1 VIREIPYGV
10 TTGQLIDSIV
20 DATNRGHLKIKK
32 IEDNTA
38 SEVEITLI
46 LSPDVT
52 PDQTIDA
59 LYAFTKCEVKIST
72 NCVVIDDNTPVFLSI
87 SELLKETTDNIVG
100 FIKESLEVERQE
112 FLEKLLFAS
121 LEKIFIENHIYQDI
135 ENCET
140 WEDVINTIDKGLE
153 PFKNQFYRP
162 ITRDDI
168 IKLTEIKIKRIS
180 KYDAFK
186 ADEIMIKLQKQ
197 LDAVNANLD
206 NLIQYSIEHFKYL
219 KNTYG
224 KNFTRRTDIRTFG
237 SIEKDKVAALIKK
250 FNVNQS

>member
-1 VIREIPYGV
+1 MIREIPYGV
-10 TTGQLIDSIV
+10 TTGQLIDSII
-20 DATNRGHLKIKK
+20 DATNKGHLKIKK

-87 SELLKETTDNIVG
+87 TELLKETTDNIVG
-100 FIKESLEVERQE
+100 FIKEELEVEKHE
-112 FLEKLLFAS
+112 LLEKLLFAS
-121 LEKIFIENHIYQDI
+121 LEKIFIENHIYQNI
-135 ENCET
+135 EECET

-153 PFKNQFYRP
+153 PFKKQFYRD

-186 ADEIMIKLQKQ
+186 ADEIIVKLQNQ
-197 LDAVNANLD
+197 LEQVNINLN
-206 NLIQYSIEHFKYL
+206 NLTSYTIEHFKYL
-219 KNTYG
+219 KILMV
-224 KNFTRRTDIRTFG
+224 KIFHVVQK
-237 SIEKDKVAALIKK
+237 SELLV
-250 FNVNQS
+250 V

>member
-1 VIREIPYGV
+1 M
-10 TTGQLIDSIV
+10 
-20 DATNRGHLKIKK
+20 
-32 IEDNTA
+32 
-38 SEVEITLI
+38 I

-87 SELLKETTDNIVG
+87 TELLKETTDNIVG
-100 FIKESLEVERQE
+100 FIKEELEVEKHE
-112 FLEKLLFAS
+112 LLEKLLFAS
-121 LEKIFIENHIYQDI
+121 LEKIFIENHIYQNI
-135 ENCET
+135 EECET

-153 PFKNQFYRP
+153 PFKKQFYRD

-186 ADEIMIKLQKQ
+186 ADEIIVKLQNQ
-197 LDAVNANLD
+197 LEQVNINLN
-206 NLIQYSIEHFKYL
+206 NLTSYTIEHFKYL

-224 KNFTRRTDIRTFG
+224 KNFPRRTEIRTFS
-237 SIEKDKVAALIKK
+237 SIENDKVAAPNQRLYVNRTEGFVGITKK
-250 FNVNQS
+250 MSIF